1 MPRESIMSAC
11 LSHRLRDTIRSR
23 IREGGGNEGE
33 RKENFGHW
41 LIMNG
46 VEDPG
51 IDVGEFR

>member
-1 MPRESIMSAC
+1 MSAC